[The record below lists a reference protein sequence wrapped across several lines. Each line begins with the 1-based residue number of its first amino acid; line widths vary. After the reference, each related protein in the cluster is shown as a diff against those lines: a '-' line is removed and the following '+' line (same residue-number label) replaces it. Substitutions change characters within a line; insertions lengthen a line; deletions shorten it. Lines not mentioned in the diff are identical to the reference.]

1 MTSISERLD
10 ESDAASGKP
19 SKGADRGNRPG
30 QRYPSMN
37 KATMMSP
44 AAGPAQMGCRPRP
57 NTAAG
62 ETPAEAAHDHD
73 GTRLGP
79 ARGDLA
85 GVGAGMPYG
94 VRVAAGWAWR
104 MLLIAGLIAGIGW
117 LVGYLSEVTIPLGVA
132 ALLCALLSPV
142 TRRLTNWGVPG
153 VLAVAITVLGGLALL
168 AAALSLITTQIVAGS
183 GGLVTSATSGFTQ
196 LTGWLHNGPLR
207 INSSYFTTS
216 QLTAKATQFL
226 QHSQSSI
233 TTYAGEVGS
242 QLGHFFAGFAITIFA
257 LFYFLLDGRGIW
269 TFLLRFFPQRKR
281 AGVDRA
287 ALNGWEAVGHYVRAT
302 IVVALV
308 DAAGVLLIAE
318 ILRVPLAPALA
329 ALVFL
334 GAFIPLVGAF
344 VSGFLAVVV
353 ALVALGWIQAL
364 IMLAGIVVVMEV
376 EGHILQPFLLGR
388 AVKLHPLAVLLAI
401 TIGVVVAGVVGAL
414 VSVPILAFA
423 NSFVQ
428 SSPARTAARRRRSPT
443 QLGEAST
450 TG

>member
-1 MTSISERLD
+1 MKR
-10 ESDAASGKP
+10 
-19 SKGADRGNRPG
+19 
-30 QRYPSMN
+30 
-37 KATMMSP
+37 ATMRSP
-44 AAGPAQMGCRPRP
+44 AAGPAQMGSRPRP
-57 NTAAG
+57 ATAAG
-62 ETPAEAAHDHD
+62 ETPAEAAHYHD

-168 AAALSLITTQIVAGS
+168 AAALSLITTQIVSGS
-183 GGLVTSATSGFTQ
+183 GSLVTSATSGFTQ
-196 LTGWLHNGPLR
+196 LTGWLHNGPLQ
-207 INSSYFTTS
+207 INSSYFKTS

-281 AGVDRA
+281 AGVDGA
-287 ALNGWEAVGHYVRAT
+287 ALNGWEALGHYVRAT
-302 IVVALV
+302 IAVALV
-308 DAAGVLLIAE
+308 DAAGVLIIAE

-428 SSPARTAARRRRSPT
+428 SSPARTAARRWRS
-443 QLGEAST
+443 QLN
-450 TG
+450 